1 MKVHL
6 WSTWRFTFE
15 SQCHLFHFY
24 VYKSSLNHSV
34 FNMFKIEFNQ
44 WCLLLNKIWKLVL
57 TKQRNVAKIYI
68 SFDYSLPIA
77 LSLFLSNCL
86 NIVDIFVSI
95 QENQGNFQ
103 GSDQWVVWAIVQG
116 QKKNL

>member
-6 WSTWRFTFE
+6 WSTCRFTFQ

-24 VYKSSLNHSV
+24 VYKSSLSHSV

-86 NIVDIFVSI
+86 NIVDIFVDI